1 VEAALALSEQ
11 PGNTVHLSYRGENI
25 FRIKDL
31 NRERL
36 ERFVEKGQIATLFN
50 STVTTIEDRLATVQQ
65 GDKTIELP
73 NDYVFVFIGGEL
85 PTEFLKRVGIDFTR
99 KHGVR

>member
-1 VEAALALSEQ
+1 M
-11 PGNTVHLSYRGENI
+11 
-25 FRIKDL
+25 
-31 NRERL
+31 
-36 ERFVEKGQIATLFN
+36 
-50 STVTTIEDRLATVQQ
+50 QQ

-85 PTEFLKRVGIDFTR
+85 PTEFLKRVGIEFTR